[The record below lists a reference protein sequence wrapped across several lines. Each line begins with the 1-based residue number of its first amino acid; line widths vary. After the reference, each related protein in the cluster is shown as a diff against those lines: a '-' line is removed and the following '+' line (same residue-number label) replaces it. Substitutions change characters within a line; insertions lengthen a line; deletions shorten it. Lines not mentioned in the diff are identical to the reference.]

1 MDQERGRRQI
11 RVRQDVNR
19 LLRSRDFFLIGVNAL
34 VSLVISTLVVVVAL
48 RASSGEAPASSA
60 TPDAAVVPAAE
71 TQQTQPL
78 ASPALLVERPITYVV
93 KAGDTLFGIAAAY
106 GVSLED
112 LMRANDLTDP
122 DHIIAGQRLII
133 PSGPVRVPA
142 QTPTDTVLPFEPPT
156 PVSVET
162 PTGTAT
168 KTAKATQK
176 TMPPTPTNTATPAQP
191 EDEATPTPV
200 STSVE
205 IQSLTGAGDLPQET
219 LLIFNAGDE
228 SVQLD
233 GWTISDGTDNEYVF
247 VDFTLQPGSGV
258 SVHTGAGDD
267 DASDLYWGL
276 DIALWIKGVT
286 ATLRDRDGG
295 VVYQFSVE

>member
-1 MDQERGRRQI
+1 MSRRQAI
-11 RVRQDVNR
+11 
-19 LLRSRDFFLIGVNAL
+19 LLVLANAAI
-34 VSLVISTLVVVVAL
+34 SLVISIVVVSIALGRWEARQPAYPPLVVPT
-48 RASSGEAPASSA
+48 RPASP
-60 TPDAAVVPAAE
+60 TPLTTD
-71 TQQTQPL
+71 
-78 ASPALLVERPITYVV
+78 IIYVV
-93 KAGDTLFGIAAAY
+93 QQGDSLSSIAHRFNIPI
-106 GVSLED
+106 ED

-122 DHIIAGQRLII
+122 DHIIAGRRLII
-133 PSGPVRVPA
+133 PSGHVRVPA
-142 QTPTDTVLPFEPPT
+142 LTPTDTVLPFEPPT

-162 PTGTAT
+162 PTGTST
-168 KTAKATQK
+168 RRAKATQK
-176 TMPPTPTNTATPAQP
+176 TLSPTPTNTATPP
-191 EDEATPTPV
+191 SV
-200 STSVE
+200 SIE

-267 DASDLYWGL
+267 DADASDLYWGL
-276 DIALWIKGVT
+276 DFALWIKGVT

>member
-1 MDQERGRRQI
+1 MSRRQAI
-11 RVRQDVNR
+11 LLVLTNAAISLLISIVVVSIALERWEARQP
-19 LLRSRDFFLIGVNAL
+19 AYPP
-34 VSLVISTLVVVVAL
+34 LVVPT
-48 RASSGEAPASSA
+48 RPASP
-60 TPDAAVVPAAE
+60 TPLTTD
-71 TQQTQPL
+71 
-78 ASPALLVERPITYVV
+78 IIYVV
-93 KAGDTLFGIAAAY
+93 QQGD
-106 GVSLED
+106 SLSSIEHRFNVPIED

-133 PSGPVRVPA
+133 PSGHVRVPA
-142 QTPTDTVLPFEPPT
+142 VTPTDTVLPFEPPT

-200 STSVE
+200 SASVE

-233 GWTISDGTDNEYVF
+233 DWTISDGTDNEYVF

-286 ATLRDRDGG
+286 ATMRDRDGG